1 MPNSFPAYSQGAI
14 SSSAT
19 NRALLND
26 LNIFDR
32 SFEKNLVRKYGA
44 ENYAIVQMALG
55 NSVTEAKSDNRL
67 FYHYEKRGLHQA
79 VSVKAA
85 VVAPAAGANVTVT
98 IGSSSASTFANDPSY
113 YSSSLPLRPGE
124 VVRIMT
130 SGIEGQVVSVSTG
143 AYPLTA
149 VIRPLVASQAFV
161 SAGSANLLASDFLM
175 LRGAVNIGE
184 GSTVLNGMSPIL
196 DKIENTTTEH
206 RDDFTITDRAS
217 IEKNEVD
224 FGNGNFYYYYLAQD
238 DMNRRYMNNA
248 FFKIMEGVAV
258 DNITGTVGTTGVIPR
273 VAAGGSTIQYTSGQ
287 FGGVSGTD
295 MSNMQTITRSLNFY
309 GGSGEYHFLQD
320 IFQRQ
325 EVNNLLFG
333 KYNNGAISYGSVGG
347 SQEAAASYGFSS
359 FMIDGYTFH
368 FFLNN
373 MFSPEAVYHI
383 NPGALVPE
391 KRNYGVLIPQKIN
404 SDAKTGKQFPSFQI
418 VFQEVNG
425 QRILTTETGM
435 LAPQNK
441 TTTANKTL
449 SMLSFPGVRVFAAN
463 QYAIVEGI

>member
-1 MPNSFPAYSQGAI
+1 MPNTFPAYSQGAI

-55 NSVTEAKSDNRL
+55 NSVVEAKSDNRL
-67 FYHYEKRGLHQA
+67 FYHFEKRGLHQA

-85 VVAPAAGANVTVT
+85 VVAPTAGANVTVT
-98 IGSSSASTFANDPSY
+98 IGSASATTFANDPSY
-113 YSSSLPLRPGE
+113 YNSQLPLRPGE

-143 AYPLTA
+143 TYPLTA
-149 VIRPLVASQAFV
+149 VIRPLVSTQAFV
-161 SAGSANLLASDFLM
+161 SAGSDNLLASDFLM

-258 DNITGTVGTTGVIPR
+258 NNITGTVGTTGVIPR
-273 VAAGGSTIQYTSGQ
+273 VEAGGSTIQYTAGQ

-295 MSNMQTITRSLNFY
+295 MSNMQTITRALNFY

-320 IFQRQ
+320 IYQRQ

-333 KYNNGAISYGSVGG
+333 KYANGAISYGSVGG

-383 NPGALVPE
+383 NPGALTPE
-391 KRNYGVLIPQKIN
+391 KRNYGLLIPQKIN

-449 SMLSFPGVRVFAAN
+449 SMLSYPGVRVFSAN
-463 QYAIVEGI
+463 QYCIVEGI

>member
-1 MPNSFPAYSQGAI
+1 MPNSFPTYSQGAI
-14 SSSAT
+14 SSSSA

-85 VVAPAAGANVTVT
+85 VVAPVAGANVTIT
-98 IGSSSASTFANDPSY
+98 IGNSAATTFANDANY
-113 YSSSLPLRPGE
+113 YSSSLPLRAGE

-149 VIRPLVASQAFV
+149 VIRPLVAAQAFT
-161 SAGSANLLASDFLM
+161 SAGSANLLAGDFLL

-196 DKIENTTTEH
+196 DKIQNTTTEH
-206 RDDFTITDRAS
+206 RDDFTITDRAD

-224 FGNGNFYYYYLAQD
+224 FGNGNYYYYYLAQD

-273 VAAGGSTIQYTSGQ
+273 VEAGGSTIQYTAGA

-295 MSNMQTITRSLNFY
+295 MSNMQAITRALNFY

-320 IFQRQ
+320 IYQRQ

-333 KYNNGAISYGSVGG
+333 KYANGAISYGSVGG

-383 NPGALVPE
+383 NAGALTPE
-391 KRNYGVLIPQKIN
+391 KRNYGVLIPQRIN

-435 LAPQNK
+435 LAPSNK

-449 SMLSFPGVRVFAAN
+449 SMLSYVGARTFAAN

>member
-1 MPNSFPAYSQGAI
+1 MPNTFPAYSQGAI

-85 VVAPAAGANVTVT
+85 VVAPTAGANVTVT
-98 IGSSSASTFANDPSY
+98 IGSSSATTFANDPSY

-143 AYPLTA
+143 SYPLTA
-149 VIRPLVASQAFV
+149 VIRPLVSTQAFV

-258 DNITGTVGTTGVIPR
+258 NNITGTVGTTGVIPR
-273 VAAGGSTIQYTSGQ
+273 VEAGGTTIQYTSGQ

-295 MSNMQTITRSLNFY
+295 MSNMQAITRSLNFY

-320 IFQRQ
+320 IYQRQ

-333 KYNNGAISYGSVGG
+333 KYANGAISYGSVGG

-383 NPGALVPE
+383 NPGALTPE
-391 KRNYGVLIPQKIN
+391 KRNYGLLIPQKIN

-449 SMLSFPGVRVFAAN
+449 SMLSYPGVRVYGAN

>member
-1 MPNSFPAYSQGAI
+1 MPNTFPAYSQGAI

-85 VVAPAAGANVTVT
+85 VVAPTAGANVTVT
-98 IGSSSASTFANDPSY
+98 IGSSSATTFANDPSY

-143 AYPLTA
+143 SYPLTA
-149 VIRPLVASQAFV
+149 VIRPLVSTQAFV

-258 DNITGTVGTTGVIPR
+258 NNITGTVGTTGVIPR
-273 VAAGGSTIQYTSGQ
+273 VEAGGTTIQYTSGQ

-295 MSNMQTITRSLNFY
+295 MSNMQAITRSLNFY

-320 IFQRQ
+320 IYQRQ

-333 KYNNGAISYGSVGG
+333 KYANGAISYGSVGG

-383 NPGALVPE
+383 NPGALTPE
-391 KRNYGVLIPQKIN
+391 KRNYGLLIPQKIN

>member
-1 MPNSFPAYSQGAI
+1 MANTFPTYSQGAI

-85 VVAPAAGANVTVT
+85 VVAPVAGADVTVT

-143 AYPLTA
+143 SYPLTA
-149 VIRPLVASQAFV
+149 VIRPLVSTQAFT
-161 SAGSANLLASDFLM
+161 SAGSANLLVSDFLM

-196 DKIENTTTEH
+196 DKITNTTTEH

-258 DNITGTVGTTGVIPR
+258 NNITGTVGTTGVIPR
-273 VAAGGSTIQYTSGQ
+273 VEAGGSTIQYTSGS
-287 FGGVSGTD
+287 FGGATGTD

-418 VFQEVNG
+418 VFQEVDG

-449 SMLSFPGVRVFAAN
+449 SMLSYPGVRVFAAN
-463 QYAIVEGI
+463 QYAIVEGV

>member
-1 MPNSFPAYSQGAI
+1 MPNTFPAYSQGAI

-55 NSVTEAKSDNRL
+55 NSVMEAKSDNRL
-67 FYHYEKRGLHQA
+67 FYHFEKRGLHQA

-85 VVAPAAGANVTVT
+85 VVAPVAGANVTVT
-98 IGSSSASTFANDPSY
+98 IGSASATTFANDPSY
-113 YSSSLPLRPGE
+113 YNSALPLRPGE

-143 AYPLTA
+143 SYPLTA

-295 MSNMQTITRSLNFY
+295 MSNMQTITRALNFY

-320 IFQRQ
+320 IYQRQ
-325 EVNNLLFG
+325 EISNLLFG
-333 KYNNGAISYGSVGG
+333 KYANGAISYGSVGG

-383 NPGALVPE
+383 NPGALTPE

-441 TTTANKTL
+441 TTTASKTL
-449 SMLSFPGVRVFAAN
+449 SMLSYPGVRVFSAN
-463 QYAIVEGI
+463 QYCIVEGI